1 MNTITDRLRVAV
13 LPLDIAPADKEA
25 NLRAV
30 EAALETLPPGT
41 DIVVLPELFTTGYI
55 DSREALD
62 SLAERNTQ
70 GTIDRVRSWA
80 DRCGCAFC
88 GSFLA
93 STPPHIYNRAFFI
106 EPNGDETYY
115 DKAHLFSISDEARL
129 LHSGSENIKPVRF
142 RGWNVAMI
150 VCYDLRFPVW
160 CRNIN
165 LAYDI
170 LLVPANWP
178 QSREYAWSHLLIARA
193 IENQAAVVGAD
204 RGGEDRF
211 GIYDGMTRFYNALG
225 MPVGGTAAKEH
236 QEDNPW
242 FVADFHKADLY
253 EYRRKFPVSNDADS
267 FSVGNR

>member
-25 NLRAV
+25 NLSAV
-30 EAALETLPPGT
+30 EKALESLPAGV

-55 DSREALD
+55 ADEGALQ

-70 GTIDRVRSWA
+70 QTVDRVRAWA
-80 DRCGCAFC
+80 ARYECAFC

-93 STPPHIYNRAFFI
+93 STPPHLYNRAFFI
-106 EPNGDETYY
+106 EPNGDETFY
-115 DKAHLFSISDEARL
+115 DKAHLFSVSDESRL
-129 LHSGSENIKPVRF
+129 LAPGTTPPAPVRF

-160 CRNIN
+160 CRNRN
-165 LAYDI
+165 LEYDI

-178 QSREYAWSHLLIARA
+178 QAREYAWTHLLIARA

-204 RGGEDRF
+204 RGGEDQY
-211 GIYDGMTRFYNALG
+211 GVYEDMTRFLNALG
-225 MPVGGTAAKEH
+225 RPIGGRVA
-236 QEDNPW
+236 DDSPW
-242 FVADFHKADLY
+242 FMADFHKTDLY
-253 EYRRKFPVSNDADS
+253 EYRRKFPVANDADS
-267 FSVGNR
+267 FAVGPLGK